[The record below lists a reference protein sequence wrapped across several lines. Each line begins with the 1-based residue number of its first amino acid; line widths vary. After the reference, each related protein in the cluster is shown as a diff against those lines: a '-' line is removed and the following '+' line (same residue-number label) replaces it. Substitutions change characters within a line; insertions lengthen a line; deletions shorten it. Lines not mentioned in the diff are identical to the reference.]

1 MIRKPEGYDA
11 AQAYTGEGYPALP
24 AGLYVCEIKQ
34 VNLTETPNQHL
45 PQIAVLFDIAEGEQK
60 GYYSNRYQTEKAT
73 SQHPKWKGVYRQ
85 SMTGPSLPFF
95 KGLIT
100 SIERSTPGFSF
111 PFDRENNEKT
121 LVGKRFGAVMGRRQF
136 ETQSGNKAFVTEI
149 KQVRSIEGLKTATV
163 PEDELLD
170 TVTGGTVTTA
180 VQADPIKDP
189 DGFMHIPDGIQ
200 EELPFM

>member
-11 AQAYTGEGYPALP
+11 AQAFTGESYPALP
-24 AGLYVCEIKQ
+24 AGLYICEIKQ
-34 VNLTETPNQHL
+34 VNLTESPSQHL
-45 PQIAVLFDIAEGEQK
+45 PQVAVLFDIAEGDQK
-60 GYYSNRYQTEKAT
+60 GYYSTRYQSERA
-73 SQHPKWKGVYRQ
+73 SNQHAKWKGVYRQ
-85 SMTGPSLPFF
+85 GMTGSSLPFF

-100 SIERSTPGFSF
+100 SIERSTPGFFF

-170 TVTGGTVTTA
+170 TATGSTIATA